1 MISVIVPVYKVEK
14 YLKRC
19 VRSIQKQT
27 YTDLEI
33 ILIDDGSPDACG
45 KICDEFSNED
55 KRIKVIHKEN
65 EGLSA
70 ARNTGLQYAM
80 GEYITFVD
88 SDDYI
93 SETCYERLINAIEK
107 YETDIA
113 MCGSLCVDENG
124 KVLSQDIFEEGKIYT
139 GKEIVNEY
147 VLSLKTSV
155 WNKLFRKEILINS
168 EFPYGRIHGEDLVF
182 ITSLLSSDTRL
193 VTVEEKGYYYVKHE
207 GSITTKGFSG
217 KSFDEVYCKDVAYN
231 NIVKQFP
238 SIKEKAIIW
247 KFRSRMNVIRKMT
260 VNNSR
265 NSEIYKLYLSWLIEN
280 YGICKRNLQLK
291 ERIEFVICHRFP
303 KMYIKLIGIVI
314 KNR

>member
-1 MISVIVPVYKVEK
+1 M
-14 YLKRC
+14 
-19 VRSIQKQT
+19 
-27 YTDLEI
+27 
-33 ILIDDGSPDACG
+33 
-45 KICDEFSNED
+45 
-55 KRIKVIHKEN
+55 
-65 EGLSA
+65 
-70 ARNTGLQYAM
+70 
-80 GEYITFVD
+80 
-88 SDDYI
+88 
-93 SETCYERLINAIEK
+93 
-107 YETDIA
+107 
-113 MCGSLCVDENG
+113 
-124 KVLSQDIFEEGKIYT
+124 
-139 GKEIVNEY
+139 
-147 VLSLKTSV
+147 
-155 WNKLFRKEILINS
+155 
-168 EFPYGRIHGEDLVF
+168 VF